1 MRITSQHYE
10 LVWVCL
16 VISGADK
23 LTRLAF
29 SMGRLWSLGGLNR
42 RLLKR
47 RGSSGLALGWC

>member
-47 RGSSGLALGWC
+47 RGSSGLALG